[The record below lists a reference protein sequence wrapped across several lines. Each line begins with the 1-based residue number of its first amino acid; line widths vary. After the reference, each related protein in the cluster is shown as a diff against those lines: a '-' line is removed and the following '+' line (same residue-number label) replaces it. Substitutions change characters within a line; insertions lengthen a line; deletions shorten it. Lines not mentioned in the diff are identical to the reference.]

1 MKGTPD
7 DYVLGVRA
15 GPNYKD
21 LLPVKVNDE
30 QNPLLIDS
38 DHFVGYVVVRVAHFG
53 GVTPDG
59 TRPLVNPQSHYFYG
73 RNRRYSIMVQG
84 RFKKAWNGDDIIFGV
99 DFDTKVRTPTG
110 VGLAM
115 RIAKWLDPSLD
126 SCFSGNTPW
135 IFSPWISA
143 MNSLAVYSLDSPHVR
158 NALPPIDTSAHAMA
172 ETGTPVPD
180 SQVDDDST
188 VREPLASPP
197 VGTNGS
203 MHSVACV
210 SSADADVQGK
220 PAAGTP
226 SLDIGQWS
234 FQSRMISEDVSGL
247 FIDTPKA
254 PSLTSYE
261 KRKKY
266 FADARARKE
275 VTIVPDRIY
284 CMDYYDAYFDFNAMA
299 IKLPGFSVNAFK
311 YWDGQPLR
319 FVCRNRDK
327 SVVFFVV
334 QFELLSRNSSDVTSR
349 TSSVADYDVVRSV
362 EALEDPVEVP

>member
-7 DYVLGVRA
+7 DYILSVRA

-38 DHFVGYVVVRVAHFG
+38 EHFVGYVVVRVAHFG

-126 SCFSGNTPW
+126 SCVSGNTPW

-143 MNSLAVYSLDSPHVR
+143 MNSLAVSTDAVVPGK
-158 NALPPIDTSAHAMA
+158 SAGGA
-172 ETGTPVPD
+172 
-180 SQVDDDST
+180 
-188 VREPLASPP
+188 
-197 VGTNGS
+197 
-203 MHSVACV
+203 
-210 SSADADVQGK
+210 
-220 PAAGTP
+220 TP
-226 SLDIGQWS
+226 SLDIGEWS
-234 FQSRMISEDVSGL
+234 FQSRMVSEDVSGL
-247 FIDTPKA
+247 FINTPKA

-266 FADARARKE
+266 FADAKARKE
-275 VTIVPDRIY
+275 VSIVPDRVY

-334 QFELLSRNSSDVTSR
+334 QFELLSRNSPEVTSR
-349 TSSVADYDVVRSV
+349 TSSVADYVDVVRSV